1 MIRIISEIIITISIL
16 TLLYKYLIMKK
27 NTNYPQK
34 EKNGHNYA
42 ILIPARNESLVI
54 EKLLISIENQTK
66 KIKPEDVY
74 VIVETKKDKTV
85 SIVEKHKMTTV
96 YRKNLNKKRKGFA
109 LDDAIKEILK
119 SNKKYDA
126 YFIFDAD
133 NILDKNYIKE
143 MTKSFDEGY
152 DIGIGYRNT
161 KNSKNLVSAAS
172 ALTFSM
178 INTIGNKRKSKYTN
192 NLIISGT
199 GYYIKGTIIESWKGF
214 PFNSLTEDYELS
226 LYSILNNLTTTY
238 NDSAIYYD
246 EQPEIFDVT
255 ITQRSRWVK
264 GYFDARRNYIHKI
277 RKSISKK
284 DKNYA
289 SKITALIGV
298 NPLITLIIGILL
310 LLIDS
315 ITSFKNFIISLL
327 IIFILI
333 YITLMI
339 FTYIIIK
346 KEENKLDIKVSKILL
361 IFYNP
366 FYLLSYIYCLYIA
379 ITKKDLGWQEIKH
392 TNNTI

>member
-85 SIVEKHKMTTV
+85 SIVEKHKMTIV

-277 RKSISKK
+277 KKSISKK

-289 SKITALIGV
+289 SKITASIGV

-361 IFYNP
+361 IFYNR

>member
-27 NTNYPQK
+27 NINYPQK

-85 SIVEKHKMTTV
+85 SIVEKHKMTIV

-199 GYYIKGTIIESWKGF
+199 GYYIKGAIIESWKGF

-255 ITQRSRWVK
+255 IIQRSRWVK

>member
-85 SIVEKHKMTTV
+85 SIVEKHKMTIV

-264 GYFDARRNYIHKI
+264 GYFDARKNYIHKI

>member
-85 SIVEKHKMTTV
+85 SIVEKHKMTIV

-379 ITKKDLGWQEIKH
+379 VTKKNLGWQEIKH

>member
-1 MIRIISEIIITISIL
+1 MIKIISEIIITISIL

-85 SIVEKHKMTTV
+85 SIVEKHKMTIV

-379 ITKKDLGWQEIKH
+379 VTKKDLGWQEIKH

>member
-85 SIVEKHKMTTV
+85 SIVEKHKMTIV

-255 ITQRSRWVK
+255 IIQRSRWVK

-289 SKITALIGV
+289 SKIIALIGV

-379 ITKKDLGWQEIKH
+379 VTKKDLGWQEIKH

>member
-74 VIVETKKDKTV
+74 IIVETKKDKTV
-85 SIVEKHKMTTV
+85 SIVEKHKMTIV

-255 ITQRSRWVK
+255 IIQRSRWVK
-264 GYFDARRNYIHKI
+264 GYFDARKNYIHKI

>member
-74 VIVETKKDKTV
+74 IIVETKKDKTV
-85 SIVEKHKMTTV
+85 SIVEKHKMTIV

-199 GYYIKGTIIESWKGF
+199 GYYIKGAIIESWKGF

-255 ITQRSRWVK
+255 IIQRSRWVK

>member
-74 VIVETKKDKTV
+74 IIVETKKDKTV
-85 SIVEKHKMTTV
+85 SIVEKHKMTIV

-255 ITQRSRWVK
+255 IIQRSRWVK

-289 SKITALIGV
+289 SKIIALIGV

>member
-85 SIVEKHKMTTV
+85 SIVEKHKMTIV

-277 RKSISKK
+277 RKCISKK

>member
-85 SIVEKHKMTTV
+85 SIVEKHKMTIV

-178 INTIGNKRKSKYTN
+178 INTIGNKKKSKYTN

-199 GYYIKGTIIESWKGF
+199 GYYIKGAIIESWKGF

-255 ITQRSRWVK
+255 IIQRSRWVK

-379 ITKKDLGWQEIKH
+379 VTKKDLGWQEIKH

>member
-85 SIVEKHKMTTV
+85 SIVEKHKMTIV

-126 YFIFDAD
+126 YIIFDAD

-255 ITQRSRWVK
+255 IIQRSRWVK

-379 ITKKDLGWQEIKH
+379 VTKKDLGWQEIKH

>member
-85 SIVEKHKMTTV
+85 SIVEKHKMTIV

-178 INTIGNKRKSKYTN
+178 INTLGNKRKSKYTN

-346 KEENKLDIKVSKILL
+346 KEENIKVSKILL

>member
-85 SIVEKHKMTTV
+85 SIVEKHKMTIV

-119 SNKKYDA
+119 INKKYDA

-255 ITQRSRWVK
+255 IIQRSRWVK

-379 ITKKDLGWQEIKH
+379 VTKKDLGWQEIKH

>member
-85 SIVEKHKMTTV
+85 SIVEKHKMTIV

-379 ITKKDLGWQEIKH
+379 ITKKDLGWQE
-392 TNNTI
+392 

>member
-85 SIVEKHKMTTV
+85 SIVEKHKMTIV

-199 GYYIKGTIIESWKGF
+199 GYYIKGAIIESWKGF

-226 LYSILNNLTTTY
+226 LYSILNNVTTTY

-255 ITQRSRWVK
+255 IIQRSRWVK

>member
-16 TLLYKYLIMKK
+16 TLLYKYLIMEK

-85 SIVEKHKMTTV
+85 SIVEKHKMTIV

-255 ITQRSRWVK
+255 IIQRSRWVK

>member
-85 SIVEKHKMTTV
+85 SIVEKHKMTIV

-199 GYYIKGTIIESWKGF
+199 GYYIKGAIIESWKGF

-255 ITQRSRWVK
+255 IIQRSRWVK

-379 ITKKDLGWQEIKH
+379 VTKKDLGWQEIKH

>member
-85 SIVEKHKMTTV
+85 SIVEKHKMTIV

-109 LDDAIKEILK
+109 LDDATKEILK

-199 GYYIKGTIIESWKGF
+199 GYYIKGAIIESWKGF

-255 ITQRSRWVK
+255 IIQRSRWVK

>member
-85 SIVEKHKMTTV
+85 SIVEKHKMTIV

-178 INTIGNKRKSKYTN
+178 INTIGNKRKSNYTN

>member
-85 SIVEKHKMTTV
+85 SIVEKHKMTIV

-289 SKITALIGV
+289 SKTTALIGV

-379 ITKKDLGWQEIKH
+379 VTKKDLGWQEIKH

>member
-74 VIVETKKDKTV
+74 IIVETKKDKTV
-85 SIVEKHKMTTV
+85 SIVEKHKMTIV